1 MHVCVVC
8 MCVYGVHVCVVCV
21 CVWCACVCG
30 VHVCVWC
37 ACVCG
42 VHVCVVC
49 ICVYGASLMMPT
61 SKLKEHQLPRI
72 QQSDPV
78 ARYFG
83 LKRGQVQPTSAD
95 TALDPSETPS
105 PLLQVV
111 KIIRPSETAGRYI
124 TYRLVQ

>member
-1 MHVCVVC
+1 
-8 MCVYGVHVCVVCV
+8 
-21 CVWCACVCG
+21 
-30 VHVCVWC
+30 
-37 ACVCG
+37 
-42 VHVCVVC
+42 
-49 ICVYGASLMMPT
+49 MMP

-83 LKRGQVQPTSAD
+83 LKRGQVQQTDTAAD
-95 TALDPSETPS
+95 TVLAPFVTTP